1 MSSQVGANRETSSVS
16 GREVPA
22 RSAERILVVDDEENI
37 RSTLTEF
44 FAMLGYETETAED
57 GTRAL
62 DVLGRRSYD
71 LLLVDLRMPGL
82 DGISVIEW
90 IRETQ
95 PNLPVIV
102 MTGHATVETTIRAL
116 RLGAYDYILKPFT
129 LDEMERTVGNCL
141 EKRRLEMRNTELS
154 EMNERL
160 REIEALKDNL
170 LATVSHEFRTPLTAI
185 RGFLALI
192 DGPGAAEPSEHRA
205 HALDAI
211 RENVNRLDTMIAN
224 LLLMM
229 ESQDGAYA
237 PILEPMPL
245 GAFLDEFVHLRRHA
259 RLRTDFQLDVDAT
272 ARAREVL
279 IDRNRF
285 PLVLTNLLDNAYK
298 FTRDPVQAEVI
309 VRARCDTSET
319 HLEVH
324 DSGIGI
330 ADTLG
335 DEVFERFTQADMT
348 STREYQGVGMGLAVV
363 RSIVQAHNGV
373 VRLVPPVLGGTSIRV
388 VLPVPARE
396 PGR

>member
-1 MSSQVGANRETSSVS
+1 MSSVS

-192 DGPGAAEPSEHRA
+192 DGPGAAESAEHQA

-298 FTRDPVQAEVI
+298 FTRDPVRAEVI
-309 VRARCDTSET
+309 VRVRCDASET

-324 DSGIGI
+324 DNGIGI

-335 DEVFERFTQADMT
+335 DQVFERFTQADMT